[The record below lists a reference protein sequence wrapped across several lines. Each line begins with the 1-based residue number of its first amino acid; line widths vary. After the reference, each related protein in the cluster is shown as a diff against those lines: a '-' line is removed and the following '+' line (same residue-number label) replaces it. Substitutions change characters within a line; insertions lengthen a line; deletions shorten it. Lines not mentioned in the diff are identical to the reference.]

1 MQSGLGPSG
10 WAICLLLQPF
20 PHKIFTAPGRRPRWH
35 IPYPASQPQAVA
47 SPDQPIGEVH
57 GKCGEPGDGW
67 GSEHGLHIHRRSLEA
82 TRGSSLRPERLP
94 ASSLGALLAE
104 GEHLGVST
112 ALLPSPTMKTLQKQQ
127 LEVLSTYKYVFCF
140 LFMGPFFSLLGV
152 FLLFTSLWWL
162 SVLHAVWLFLDW
174 DIPYQGERLNKGP
187 GRRGDK
193 GCLWEF
199 FPHTYVLWKHM
210 RDYFPIKLIKTA
222 ELPSNWSYALVT
234 HPHGIL
240 GIRVFCNFCT
250 EVTGSSQQFPRLW
263 FSLAILNSLFYL
275 PVYQDYV
282 MSYGTCS
289 VNHQS
294 LEFIL
299 SQPQLG
305 QAVLILVGGAHEA
318 LHAIPGEHCLTL
330 RNRKGFVRLA
340 LRHGTSLVPVYS
352 FGENDIFRV
361 KAFAPDSWQ
370 RLFQV
375 TIKKVVGISPSIFWG
390 RGLFSAKSW
399 GLVPLAR
406 LITTVMGRPIL
417 VPQCRQPTEEQVD
430 HYHMLYMKA
439 LEQLFEE
446 HKESCGLP
454 ASTRLTFI

>member
-10 WAICLLLQPF
+10 WALCLLLQPF
-20 PHKIFTAPGRRPRWH
+20 PHKISTAPGRRPRWH
-35 IPYPASQPQAVA
+35 IPYPASQPQAVS
-47 SPDQPIGEVH
+47 SPDQPTGEVH

-82 TRGSSLRPERLP
+82 ARAWSLRPEGLP

-112 ALLPSPTMKTLQKQQ
+112 ALLPSPTMETLQKQQ
-127 LEVLSTYKYVFCF
+127 LEVLSTYKYMFCF

-162 SVLHAVWLFLDW
+162 SVLHAVWLFLNW
-174 DIPYQGERLNKGP
+174 DISYQV
-187 GRRGDK
+187 
-193 GCLWEF
+193 F
-199 FPHTYVLWKHM
+199 YAYFPHPV
-210 RDYFPIKLIKTA
+210 PCPPQLIKTA

-240 GIRVFCNFCT
+240 SIGVFCNFCT
-250 EVTGSSQQFPRLW
+250 EVTGSSQQFPGLW

-275 PVYQDYV
+275 PVYRDYV

-294 LEFIL
+294 LDFIL

-318 LHAIPGEHCLTL
+318 LHAVPGEHCLTL

-361 KAFAPDSWQ
+361 KAFAPDSWE

-375 TIKKVVGISPSIFWG
+375 TIKKVVGISPCVFWG

-406 LITTVMGRPIL
+406 PITTVVGRPIL

-446 HKESCGLP
+446 HKESCGPP

>member
-1 MQSGLGPSG
+1 M
-10 WAICLLLQPF
+10 
-20 PHKIFTAPGRRPRWH
+20 
-35 IPYPASQPQAVA
+35 
-47 SPDQPIGEVH
+47 
-57 GKCGEPGDGW
+57 
-67 GSEHGLHIHRRSLEA
+67 
-82 TRGSSLRPERLP
+82 
-94 ASSLGALLAE
+94 AE

-112 ALLPSPTMKTLQKQQ
+112 ALLPSPTMKILQKQQ
-127 LEVLSTYKYVFCF
+127 LEVLSTYKYVSCF

-162 SVLHAVWLFLDW
+162 SVLYTVWLFLDW
-174 DIPYQGERLNKGP
+174 DTPCQG
-187 GRRGDK
+187 GRRSQ
-193 GCLWEF
+193 WIRNW
-199 FPHTYVLWKHM
+199 VLWKHM

-222 ELPSNWSYALVT
+222 ELPSNRNYVLAT

-240 GIRVFCNFCT
+240 SVGVFCNFCT
-250 EVTGSSQQFPRLW
+250 EVTGSSQQFPGLR

-275 PVYQDYV
+275 PVYRDYV

-294 LEFIL
+294 LDFIL

-318 LHAIPGEHCLTL
+318 LHAVPGEHCLTL
-330 RNRKGFVRLA
+330 RNCKGFVRLA

-370 RLFQV
+370 HLFQV
-375 TIKKVVGISPSIFWG
+375 TIKKVVGISPCVFWG
-390 RGLFSAKSW
+390 RGLFSDKSC

-406 LITTVMGRPIL
+406 PITTVVGRPIP
-417 VPQCRQPTEEQVD
+417 VPQCPQPTEEQVD
-430 HYHMLYMKA
+430 HYHTLYMKA

-454 ASTRLTFI
+454 ASARLTFI